1 MKTKIKR
8 TVYNGG
14 TASIVTTDDGEIHE
28 ANENS
33 RIILEEKVEYD
44 NENNIIEDFNKGEK
58 FVKLF
63 DCVIPELRKRLTP
76 SEFVFAISLSN
87 FVSYNDC
94 VLRKSCHGNSVI
106 IDAKDIADLLE
117 MDYSVVRRLI
127 LSLKKKGVI
136 GQHETGS
143 INKELDTKMK
153 KVYTVN
159 PYIYFRGINVNE
171 TVKEFYVNS
180 GWNELYQQFDE

>member
-106 IDAKDIADLLE
+106 IDAKDIADLL
-117 MDYSVVRRLI
+117 
-127 LSLKKKGVI
+127 
-136 GQHETGS
+136 
-143 INKELDTKMK
+143 
-153 KVYTVN
+153 
-159 PYIYFRGINVNE
+159 
-171 TVKEFYVNS
+171 
-180 GWNELYQQFDE
+180 

>member
-1 MKTKIKR
+1 MKVKR

-14 TASIVTTDDGEIHE
+14 IASIVTNDDGEIHE
-28 ANENS
+28 SNENS
-33 RIILEEKVEYD
+33 RIIFEEKVED
-44 NENNIIEDFNKGEK
+44 SNEVNIIEDFNKGEK

-87 FVSYNDC
+87 YVSYDDC
-94 VLRKSCHGNSVI
+94 ILRKTSHGNSRV
-106 IDAKDIADLLE
+106 IDAKDIAELLE

-127 LSLKKKGVI
+127 SSLKKKGVI

-159 PYIYFRGINVNE
+159 PYIYFRGIDINE
-171 TVKEFYVNS
+171 TVKEFYSNS
-180 GWNELYQQFDE
+180 GWNELYKEPIS